1 MRPARPQAATDVL
14 GFWHPAVLHRSSF
27 RGTGYFYI
35 PQGALPSSRTSVRIA
50 AGPLTTSR
58 QLALV
63 KDERELNQAA
73 TRKAR
78 IATQCAPGC
87 PPPPRRRGPSCPSA
101 MLRRTWHL
109 PFAQARLS
117 QPWGRARAAFALA
130 QRVAVSPPDGGLH
143 RRQGGD
149 YPQAL
154 RRPLTPHAC
163 QGFPPRA
170 PQEHAAGKPVARH
183 GGSDA
188 AKGRAWAHRQP
199 ATRRG

>member
-1 MRPARPQAATDVL
+1 MGRFRVELRSQRRP
-14 GFWHPAVLHRSSF
+14 
-27 RGTGYFYI
+27 GTHSPEEF
-35 PQGALPSSRTSVRIA
+35 
-50 AGPLTTSR
+50 PLTRAPRPSQPQETAKTPCPPR
-58 QLALV
+58 APKLAGG
-63 KDERELNQAA
+63 N
-73 TRKAR
+73 
-78 IATQCAPGC
+78 APGC